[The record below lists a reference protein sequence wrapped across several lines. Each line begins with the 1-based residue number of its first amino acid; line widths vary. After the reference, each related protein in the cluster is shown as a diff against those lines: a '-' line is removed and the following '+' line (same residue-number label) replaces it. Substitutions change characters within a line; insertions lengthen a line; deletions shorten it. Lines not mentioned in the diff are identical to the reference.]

1 MLALGTS
8 VGLVGEVSGEGNKVA
23 VWLDSWRDDPLN
35 SAKVKTKRMLRGFMT
50 APLNILVNRAI

>member
-1 MLALGTS
+1 MSAMLFQLS
-8 VGLVGEVSGEGNKVA
+8 DLA